1 MNRDRKQLRES
12 AAQLSEQAVVMLA
25 DTCRGQSL
33 DDMPAPLAYWYMRYL
48 RHGLNECMAGS
59 ITDPDARAQIE
70 DEAIRLALIPPRPGD
85 GGSGLILP
93 N

>member
-1 MNRDRKQLRES
+1 MTNTNDTLRTEGRALDRH
-12 AAQLSEQAVVMLA
+12 AAMMLA

-33 DDMPAPLAYWYMRYL
+33 DDMPPPLAYWYMRYL

-59 ITDPDARAQIE
+59 ITDADARAQIE
-70 DEAIRLALIPPRPGD
+70 DEAIRLEIIPKRPEP
-85 GGSGLILP
+85 GSVQLILP

>member
-1 MNRDRKQLRES
+1 MNNARQQLREQ
-12 AAQLSEQAVVMLA
+12 AAQIAEQAVVMLA

-33 DDMPAPLAYWYMRYL
+33 DDMPPPLAYWYMRYL

-59 ITDPDARAQIE
+59 ITDADARAQIE
-70 DEAIRLALIPPRPGD
+70 DEAIRLEIIPKRPEPGAV
-85 GGSGLILP
+85 SLILP